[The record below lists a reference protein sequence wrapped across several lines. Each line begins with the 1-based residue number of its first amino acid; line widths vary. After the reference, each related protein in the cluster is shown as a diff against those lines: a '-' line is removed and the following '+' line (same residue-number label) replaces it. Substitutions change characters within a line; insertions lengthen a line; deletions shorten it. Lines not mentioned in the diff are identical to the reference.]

1 LDLADG
7 DATRVLFARLGRFD
21 HLVFTAGETLQ
32 LGSLATT
39 DLDAARRFFALRYWG
54 AYCAA
59 KYGSSRIGEGGSIV
73 FTSGIAGQRPHAGWA
88 LGASICAAME
98 GLTRALAVELAPV
111 RVNIV
116 SPGVVRTPLWA
127 NMAEADRGALYQQ
140 TAERLPVG
148 HVGDATEI
156 AEAYLYLMRQSYCT
170 GKCCRRWRCGPGL
183 SSRSSQKH
191 VIPLNQPRRPT
202 MEILRRALVKHR
214 FSWPVMGARPF
225 LSIAITAAPA
235 LGQASGDQTPRS
247 HSERKSVMTMK
258 NDLANRSLDINWPKG
273 SLCGVRVV
281 FTQRASRQRIVRA
294 GLEAYRRGDQVARM
308 VSQLKECP
316 NPWRPRLS
324 PQERKRF
331 PLDDV

>member
-1 LDLADG
+1 LLRGGRGRPTPFLPLPLHVEGIGLATAQAAAREGARVVIASSRKDRIEAALATLPAGSEGHVLDLADG
-7 DATRVLFARLGRFD
+7 DATRALFARLGSFD

-39 DLDAARRFFALRYWG
+39 DLDAARRFFGLRYWG

-59 KYGSSRIGEGGSIV
+59 KFGRSSIGEGGSIV
-73 FTSGIAGQRPHAGWA
+73 FTSGIAGQRPNAGWA

-156 AEAYLYLMRQSYCT
+156 AEAYLYLMRQSYST
-170 GKCCRRWRCGPGL
+170 G
-183 SSRSSQKH
+183 Q
-191 VIPLNQPRRPT
+191 V
-202 MEILRRALVKHR
+202 LV
-214 FSWPVMGARPF
+214 VDGGAV
-225 LSIAITAAPA
+225 L
-235 LGQASGDQTPRS
+235 
-247 HSERKSVMTMK
+247 V
-258 NDLANRSLDINWPKG
+258 
-273 SLCGVRVV
+273 
-281 FTQRASRQRIVRA
+281 
-294 GLEAYRRGDQVARM
+294 
-308 VSQLKECP
+308 
-316 NPWRPRLS
+316 
-324 PQERKRF
+324 
-331 PLDDV
+331 